1 MNAHKPSLVT
11 AALSFSVFG
20 ALALI
25 VYAGGA
31 GVAASAVWPEG
42 FMPTEQ
48 VLVAAAL
55 GLWVLGLVYAA
66 LREGATV
73 LQQLRDGPR
82 TTAPEGATER
92 ASAAAL
98 SLIEFPTDALNFL
111 AVFVGAVLTYWIS
124 VDMAVGAVV
133 ASALVGV
140 CAATLFK
147 AHAVPAF
154 AGSFVG
160 MASPE
165 LFGYSGILL
174 AGAIAGLAF
183 VASKRVFNG
192 YGGKLGT
199 TAWAGCLGAAL
210 LLGQPMLSVPVP
222 AWEIG
227 GLLVLYSVAGAVLTF
242 VLSVRFA
249 QGPVMASSL
258 VGLAAG
264 LILPSFHGPALG
276 ATLAVMVFCASFAGM
291 SGTVRFRHA
300 RFMVP
305 AGVMCALAFMY
316 SAPFLGGAGG
326 KLGTIAFGSVI
337 GLHGLI
343 GIAER
348 LRQIVLA
355 QTGPGTSVAGR

>member
-1 MNAHKPSLVT
+1 MNTQKVTFFVT
-11 AALSFSVFG
+11 ALAILVFG
-20 ALALI
+20 ALAHLL
-25 VYAGGA
+25 YAGAAVVA
-31 GVAASAVWPEG
+31 GSLPWPSEFMHTPRFLIAAP
-42 FMPTEQ
+42 
-48 VLVAAAL
+48 L
-55 GLWVLGLVYAA
+55 GLWLLGLVYAS
-66 LREGATV
+66 LQEWATV
-73 LQQLRDGPR
+73 LQRLRD
-82 TTAPEGATER
+82 TTATIDGTPAL
-92 ASAAAL
+92 ASAT
-98 SLIEFPTDALNFL
+98 SPPLIELPKDALNFL
-111 AVFVGAVLTYWIS
+111 AVFLGAVLTYWIS

-140 CAATLFK
+140 CAATLLK

-210 LLGQPMLSVPVP
+210 ILGRPMLSATVP
-222 AWEIG
+222 AWDLG
-227 GLLVLYSVAGAVLTF
+227 WLLVLYSVGGAVLTF

-249 QGPVMASSL
+249 QGPVMASAL
-258 VGLAAG
+258 VGLAGG

-276 ATLAVMVFCASFAGM
+276 GTLAVMVFCASFAGM

-300 RFMVP
+300 RLMVP

-337 GLHGLI
+337 GLHGLM

-348 LRQIVLA
+348 LRQSILA
-355 QTGPGTSVAGR
+355 QTKPRTSVAGR